1 MFLVEQGR
9 SCAPN
14 VVISAAGRLTLRAKG
29 WISTL
34 LLTLSVPAALALG
47 LAQPEPDEPLDP
59 LASELESRLELDIQ
73 PLLDTHCMHCHRGSR
88 AKGGVRLDTLGDI
101 DSIIAQSEDLRYAR
115 EMVSTGQMPPEDEII
130 LPTEH
135 ERLTIVQWLDDAL
148 NYTPPEGRIDP
159 GWMTIH
165 RLNRDEYQNTL
176 RDLLE
181 IDISAHDLVGGLP
194 LDDVGYGYDNIADVL
209 TMSPTHM
216 EAYLDAAEKAVEIA
230 LGPMIE
236 IGNTPRPMPRIQ
248 RQGNGRPL
256 RQGGQFFTTNGALRS
271 VVEIPIPGEYEISVL
286 TWGTQGGDDL
296 PNLTIR
302 VDGNEVLS
310 RGIAA
315 ESEAEAQ
322 RVAVSVKLDAGAVEV
337 SAHFTNDFWVPNVAD
352 RNLAI
357 DALSIAGPLTEESV
371 TRPALY
377 RKLIAGR
384 EPGRA
389 HAEELADWLLPRA
402 YRRPPE
408 PAERA
413 ALLGLYDAIIAD
425 GETHEF
431 ALRQML
437 TGVLVSPS
445 FLYRR
450 TEHPEPTNPQ
460 LVYELNDHELASRL
474 SYFLWSSMPDDEL
487 RELAARG
494 ALRNDDTLRAQVRRM
509 LDDPKSDALVRNFAG
524 QWLLLRN
531 LPMIDIDREIYPEF
545 SENLRTDMETEAR
558 LFFGDVLR
566 SGRPIGDLIDAQDVF
581 VNERLA
587 DLYGIDGV
595 EGDSFRRVSLN
606 DSSSRGGILTLGAT
620 LLVTSNPTRTSPVKR
635 GLYVLEHILG
645 TPPPPPPP
653 DIPRL
658 ETSAEGLG
666 EAATLRQQL
675 AAHLTDASCV
685 TCHQRMDPI
694 GLAMEN
700 FNAIG
705 AWRDAYDDAPID
717 TFGVLPGGV
726 EFDGPAG
733 LKAIL
738 MDRLDAFR
746 EHLTSEM
753 LTYAIGRGA
762 EPFDRPAIRKI
773 SDETR
778 ESDDKLEA
786 MIESIV
792 LSGTFRTCRGR
803 EAK

>member
-1 MFLVEQGR
+1 MRAR
-9 SCAPN
+9 S
-14 VVISAAGRLTLRAKG
+14 
-29 WISTL
+29 WISTV
-34 LLTLSVPAALALG
+34 LLTLGVPAAIG
-47 LAQPEPDEPLDP
+47 IGVYQPEVEPPLDP
-59 LASELESRLELDIQ
+59 LATDLESRLELDIR
-73 PLLDTHCMHCHRGSR
+73 PLLDTHCMTCHRGDR
-88 AKGGVRLDTLGDI
+88 AKGGVRLDTFTNI
-101 DSIIAQSEDLRYAR
+101 DSFIAQSEDLRYAR
-115 EMVSTGQMPPEDEII
+115 EMVATGQMPPEDEIF

-148 NYTPPEGRIDP
+148 DYTPPEGRIDP

-216 EAYLDAAEKAVEIA
+216 EAYLVAAEKAVEIA
-230 LGPMIE
+230 LGPEIT
-236 IGNTPRPMPRIQ
+236 IGNEPRPLKRLQ
-248 RQGNGRPL
+248 RPSNGRPL
-256 RQGGQFFTTNGALRS
+256 RSGGQFMTSNGSLS
-271 VVEIPIPGEYEISVL
+271 SITPIPVAGEYEISL
-286 TWGTQGGDDL
+286 DTWGNQGGDDL
-296 PNLTIR
+296 PNLSIR
-302 VDGNEVLS
+302 VDGKEVLS
-310 RGIAA
+310 KGI
-315 ESEAEAQ
+315 EAENEGEAEHI
-322 RVAVSVKLDAGAVEV
+322 AVKLDLPAGDVEIA
-337 SAHFTNDFWVPNVAD
+337 AHFTNDFWIPQVAD
-352 RNLAI
+352 RNLAV

-377 RKLIAGR
+377 QKLIAGH

-389 HAEELADWLLPRA
+389 HAEELTDWILSRA

-408 PAERA
+408 SAERA
-413 ALLGLYDAIIAD
+413 ALLGLYDAIVAE
-425 GETHEF
+425 GESHEF

-437 TGVLVSPS
+437 TGVLMSPS

-450 TEHPEPTNPQ
+450 AQHPEPTNPQ

-487 RELAARG
+487 RALAEQG
-494 ALRNDDTLRAQVRRM
+494 ALRNDDTLKAQVRRM

-531 LPMIDIDREIYPEF
+531 LPMIDIDRELYPEF

-566 SGRPIGDLIDAQDVF
+566 SGRPIRDLIDAQDVF

-587 DLYGIDGV
+587 SLYGLEGV
-595 EGDSFRRVSLN
+595 RGDAFQRVPLDDTSV
-606 DSSSRGGILTLGAT
+606 RGGILTLGAT

-700 FNAIG
+700 FDAIG
-705 AWRDAYDDAPID
+705 AWRDAYTDAPID
-717 TFGVLPGGV
+717 AFGVLPGGV
-726 EFDGPAG
+726 EFDGPSE

-753 LTYAIGRGA
+753 LTYAIGRGV

-778 ESDDKLEA
+778 ENDDKLAA

>member
-1 MFLVEQGR
+1 M
-9 SCAPN
+9 
-14 VVISAAGRLTLRAKG
+14 
-29 WISTL
+29 
-34 LLTLSVPAALALG
+34 LLTLGIPAALALG
-47 LAQPEPDEPLDP
+47 VSQPEADEPADP
-59 LASELESRLELDIQ
+59 IAMELTSRLDLDIR
-73 PLLDTHCMHCHRGSR
+73 PLIETHCLQCHRGDR
-88 AKGGVRLDTLGDI
+88 AKGGVRLDTLGSI
-101 DSIIAQSEDLRYAR
+101 DSIVAQSEDLRYAR
-115 EMVSTGQMPPEDEII
+115 EMVSTGQMPPEDEIF
-130 LPTEH
+130 LPTDH

-148 NYTPPEGRIDP
+148 AYTPPDGKIDP

-216 EAYLDAAEKAVEIA
+216 EGYLDAAEKAVEIT
-230 LGPMIE
+230 LGPMVE
-236 IGNTPRPMPRIQ
+236 IGSKPNLLPRIR
-248 RQGNGRPL
+248 RQGNGSPL
-256 RQGGQFFTTNGALRS
+256 RQGGQFFSTNGSLRS
-271 VVEIPIPGEYEISVL
+271 VVEIPVAGEYEISAL
-286 TWGTQGGDDL
+286 TWGTRGGDDL
-296 PNLTIR
+296 PNLSIR
-302 VDGNEVLS
+302 VDGNEVFAK
-310 RGIAA
+310 GIEA
-315 ESEAEAQ
+315 ESEAEAE
-322 RVAVSVKLDAGAVEV
+322 RVAVELKLPAGSVEI
-337 SAHFTNDFWVPNVAD
+337 SAHFTNDFWVPKVAD

-357 DALSIAGPLTEESV
+357 DAFSIAGPLTEESV

-377 RKLIAGR
+377 RKLITGR

-389 HAEELADWLLPRA
+389 HAEELTDWLLPRA

-408 PAERA
+408 PEERT
-413 ALLGLYDAIIAD
+413 ALLGLYESICAE
-425 GETHEF
+425 GESHEF
-431 ALRQML
+431 AIRQML
-437 TGVLVSPS
+437 TGVLMSPS

-450 TEHPEPTNPQ
+450 TDHPEPTNPQ
-460 LVYELNDHELASRL
+460 LVYELSEHELASRL

-494 ALRNDDTLRAQVRRM
+494 ALRNDETLRAQVRRM

-531 LPMIDIDREIYPEF
+531 LPMIDIDRSLYPEF

-566 SGRPIGDLIDAQDVF
+566 SGRPIRDLIDAQDVF

-587 DLYGIDGV
+587 SLYGLEGV
-595 EGDSFRRVSLN
+595 RGDTFQRVPLDDTSV
-606 DSSSRGGILTLGAT
+606 RGGILTLGAT

-666 EAATLRQQL
+666 ENATLRQQL

-700 FNAIG
+700 FDAIG

-778 ESDDKLEA
+778 ENDDKLA
-786 MIESIV
+786 TMIESIV

>member
-1 MFLVEQGR
+1 M
-9 SCAPN
+9 
-14 VVISAAGRLTLRAKG
+14 RAKG
-29 WISTL
+29 WISTV
-34 LLTLSVPAALALG
+34 LLTLAVPAALAIG
-47 LAQPEPDEPLDP
+47 AYQPEAEVPSDP
-59 LASELESRLELDIQ
+59 VATDLQSRFELDIR
-73 PLLDTHCMHCHRGSR
+73 PLLDTHCMQCHRGDR
-88 AKGGVRLDTLGDI
+88 AKGGVRFDTLGSI
-101 DSIIAQSEDLRYAR
+101 ESIIAQSEDLRYAR

-130 LPTEH
+130 LPTDH

-148 NYTPPEGRIDP
+148 AYTPPDGKVDP

-176 RDLLE
+176 RDLLD
-181 IDISAHDLVGGLP
+181 IDILAHDLVGALP

-230 LGPMIE
+230 LGPMVE
-236 IGNTPRPMPRIQ
+236 IGSEPRPLPRLQ
-248 RQGNGRPL
+248 RQGNGNPL
-256 RQGGQFFTTNGALRS
+256 RQGGQFFSTNGSLRS
-271 VVEIPIPGEYEISVL
+271 IVQIPIAGEYEISVL
-286 TWGTQGGDDL
+286 TWGTRGGEDL
-296 PNLTIR
+296 PNLSIR
-302 VDGNEVLS
+302 VDGKQVHAK
-310 RGIAA
+310 GIEAQS
-315 ESEAEAQ
+315 EGEAE
-322 RVAVSVKLDAGAVEV
+322 RVAVKLTLPADAVEI
-337 SAHFTNDFWVPNVAD
+337 SAHFTNDYWVPDVAD

-357 DALSIAGPLTEESV
+357 DALSIAGPLTEESI

-384 EPGRA
+384 EPGRT
-389 HAEELADWLLPRA
+389 HAEEFADWLLPRA
-402 YRRPPE
+402 YRRSPE
-408 PAERA
+408 PEERE
-413 ALLGLYDAIIAD
+413 ALLGLYDSIIAE

-437 TGVLVSPS
+437 TGVLMSPS

-450 TEHPEPTNPQ
+450 AQHPEPTNPQ

-487 RELAARG
+487 RSLADQG
-494 ALRNDDTLRAQVRRM
+494 KLQSDEVLRAQVRRM
-509 LDDPKSDALVRNFAG
+509 LADPKSDALVRNFAG

-531 LPMIDIDREIYPEF
+531 LPMIDIDRSLYPEF

-566 SGRPIGDLIDAQDVF
+566 SGRPIQHLIDAQDVF

-587 DLYGIDGV
+587 TLYGLEGV
-595 EGDSFRRVSLN
+595 TGDDFRRVPLDDASV
-606 DSSSRGGILTLGAT
+606 RGGILTLGAT

-700 FNAIG
+700 FDAIG
-705 AWRDAYDDAPID
+705 AWREAYADAPID

-733 LKAIL
+733 LKSIL

-773 SDETR
+773 ADETR
-778 ESDDKLEA
+778 ENDDKLAA

>member
-1 MFLVEQGR
+1 M
-9 SCAPN
+9 
-14 VVISAAGRLTLRAKG
+14 RAKG
-29 WISTL
+29 WIPTA
-34 LLTLSVPAALALG
+34 LLTLGVPAALAIG
-47 LAQPEPDEPLDP
+47 VYQPETDEPADP
-59 LASELESRLELDIQ
+59 IATELVSRLELDIR
-73 PLLDTHCMHCHRGSR
+73 PLLETHCLQCHQGTH
-88 AKGGVRLDTLGDI
+88 AKGGVRLDTLSNI

-115 EMVSTGQMPPEDEII
+115 EMVSTEQMPPEDEIF

-148 NYTPPEGRIDP
+148 AYMPPDGKVDP

-181 IDISAHDLVGGLP
+181 IDIAAHDLVGGLP

-216 EAYLDAAEKAVEIA
+216 EAYLDAADKAVEIA
-230 LGPMIE
+230 LGPMVE
-236 IGNTPRPMPRIQ
+236 IGNKPRPMPRIQ

-271 VVEIPIPGEYEISVL
+271 VVEIPITGEYEISVD
-286 TWGTQGGDDL
+286 TWGTRGGDDL
-296 PNLTIR
+296 PNLSLR
-302 VDGNEVLS
+302 VDGKEVLS
-310 RGIAA
+310 KGI
-315 ESEAEAQ
+315 EAENEGEAE
-322 RVAVSVKLDAGAVEV
+322 RVAAKLMLDAGTIEV
-337 SAHFTNDFWVPNVAD
+337 AAFFTNDFWIPNVAD

-357 DALSIAGPLTEESV
+357 DAFSIAGPLSEESV

-377 RKLIAGR
+377 KKLIADH

-408 PAERA
+408 PEEQE
-413 ALLGLYDAIIAD
+413 ALLGLYDAIIAEGD
-425 GETHEF
+425 SHEF

-437 TGVLVSPS
+437 TGVLMSPS

-450 TEHPEPTNPQ
+450 VEHPEPTNTQ
-460 LVYELNDHELASRL
+460 LVYELSDHELASRL

-487 RELAARG
+487 RLLADQGKLQSEDA
-494 ALRNDDTLRAQVRRM
+494 LRAQVGRM
-509 LDDPKSDALVRNFAG
+509 LSDPKSDALVRNFAG

-531 LPMIDIDREIYPEF
+531 LPMIDIDRSLYPEF
-545 SENLRTDMETEAR
+545 SESLRTDMETEAR

-566 SGRPIGDLIDAQDVF
+566 SGRPIQDLIDAQDVF

-587 DLYGIDGV
+587 TLYNIEGITGND
-595 EGDSFRRVSLN
+595 FRRVALDDASV
-606 DSSSRGGILTLGAT
+606 RGGILTLGAT

-666 EAATLRQQL
+666 DTPRAARGAPDRCLLRDL
-675 AAHLTDASCV
+675 PSAHGSDRPRDGELRRHRRVARRVHRCPDRYVRRAPGRRRVRRSRGP
-685 TCHQRMDPI
+685 QGDPH
-694 GLAMEN
+694 GPPRSLPRAPDV
-700 FNAIG
+700 
-705 AWRDAYDDAPID
+705 RDAD
-717 TFGVLPGGV
+717 L
-726 EFDGPAG
+726 
-733 LKAIL
+733 
-738 MDRLDAFR
+738 R
-746 EHLTSEM
+746 H
-753 LTYAIGRGA
+753 
-762 EPFDRPAIRKI
+762 
-773 SDETR
+773 
-778 ESDDKLEA
+778 
-786 MIESIV
+786 
-792 LSGTFRTCRGR
+792 RTRGR
-803 EAK
+803 ALRSARNPQDRRRNARE